1 MKRIIISV
9 LLIGLFSLLGAEVCS
24 LAMADVVYLKNG
36 NELEG
41 RITEETNEFVELK
54 MSIGVVKLKREQI
67 GRIEKKHISDEQVLT
82 SKELYEKKIIEI
94 DETDIVGRLEL
105 VNECLEKGL
114 RNEALAELEKIS
126 RLKPSIKMVLKLCVA
141 QIRAPKTKKELKT
154 SVKKEQAKKT
164 LSPKETSKQLK
175 LYRTINMRTKKVK
188 RINGSKLRGL
198 RNYGHQSY
206 RQAINYWI
214 EAAKFDDELV
224 KLMKKKAR
232 IKKKKASSLER
243 GSDMKYINRDI
254 EKCETKREKYIQKA
268 KQKEQEADLQSLL
281 KVEERN

>member
-1 MKRIIISV
+1 MKKICLMMI
-9 LLIGLFSLLGAEVCS
+9 LGICS

-41 RITEETNEFVELK
+41 RITKETDEFVELK

-82 SKELYEKKIIEI
+82 LRELYEKKIAEI

-105 VNECLEKGL
+105 ANECLAKGL

-126 RLKPSIKMVLKLCVA
+126 RLKPSLKLVLKLCVA
-141 QIRAPKTKKELKT
+141 QIRAPRTKKELKT
-154 SVKKEQAKKT
+154 VVKKEQERKT
-164 LSPKETSKQLK
+164 LSRKETSKQLK
-175 LYRTINMRTKKVK
+175 LCRTLDTSVRPWVK
-188 RINGSKLRGL
+188 RFDKSKLRVL
-198 RNYGHQSY
+198 SSYGHQSY
-206 RQAINYWI
+206 RQAISYYL

-224 KLMKKKAR
+224 KLMKKKAG
-232 IKKKKASSLER
+232 IKKKKASSLDR
-243 GSDMKYINRDI
+243 GSGLKYINRDI
-254 EKCETKREKYIQKA
+254 KKCETKREKYIQKA

-281 KVEERN
+281 KAKERN